1 MESRFI
7 SELRWNSQ
15 IIRIR
20 AARANATI
28 MPASLLPSKVKYSQV
43 ANQLPSGSILILTPP
58 LVLSKQR
65 STPAKVAVFL
75 RSNGHHV
82 TTLPFSL

>member
-20 AARANATI
+20 VARANATI
-28 MPASLLPSKVKYSQV
+28 MPASLLPFKAKYSQV

-65 STPAKVAVFL
+65 STPVKVAAFL

-82 TTLPFSL
+82 TTLPFSQ